1 MYPIVFTQEKRDEQ
15 QKPVYQ
21 QQRNAP
27 NRLLWLQINR
37 LPEKKLHPDDGAFLC
52 INEVES

>member
-21 QQRNAP
+21 QQRSAP
-27 NRLLWLQINR
+27 NRLLYTQINR
-37 LPEKKLHPDDGAFLC
+37 FPEKKSSIIRMELISVL
-52 INEVES
+52 IK

>member
-37 LPEKKLHPDDGAFLC
+37 LPEKSSILMMELFCELMK
-52 INEVES
+52 